1 MKQKNIASRQENQR
15 TNEWHGLV
23 FKISCQR
30 PYHEKRTWSRQLPA
44 VKIRRVLLVPGRVTA
59 WEYRMSL
66 ASIIFFIWNSKSFPY
81 SSRPNF
87 VTFKLETAL
96 FPWFYHHFSQYFQ
109 RDGYQSNFLDETKEY
124 RFEARK
130 PTYKWM
136 ARVSF
141 QNIMSTAISRKTHLV
156 PSAPSS

>member
-1 MKQKNIASRQENQR
+1 MKQNNIASKQENQL

-23 FKISCQR
+23 FKVPCQR
-30 PYHEKRTWSRQLPA
+30 PHHEKRTWSRQLPA

-66 ASIIFFIWNSKSFPY
+66 ASIIFFICNSKSFPY
-81 SSRPNF
+81 SSQPNF
-87 VTFKLETAL
+87 VLLKLETSL
-96 FPWFYHHFSQYFQ
+96 FQWFCHHFFQYFQ
-109 RDGYQSNFLDETKEY
+109 RDGYQSNFLDETKQY

-141 QNIMSTAISRKTHLV
+141 QSTMSTAISRKTHLV